1 MGNAI
6 KLSWKER
13 IGYCSGEMAQNIIYQ
28 TVSIWLL
35 FYYTNVYGLKPEA
48 AALMFL
54 LVRIIDI
61 VWDPFVGTLVDRSY
75 PRWGKYRS
83 WLIIGGVPLAITAVL
98 CFWNIFGSSLVYA
111 YVTYIALSMCF
122 TLTSVPYGAL
132 GDSLTRDVNELT
144 VLTSVRMIFA
154 NVAGLL
160 IKTLPL
166 IIAIFAP
173 KGYDTPD
180 SADAWLVTMSIFSAV
195 GMMLLIF
202 CFSHTREKIVMDA
215 KQSAQ
220 VRFKDLW
227 TELSGNR
234 PLRVLSLFFVISF
247 ATMSISNASD
257 SYFLTYVAET
267 GPLQTSAFMW
277 LGTIPAFIFLP
288 LVPAIKRKTGKKL
301 LFRIFIGLSVLG
313 MAMMFIVANTGNPSG
328 HFILLCIS
336 QLIKSTGIVVAT
348 GYMWALV
355 PEVVTFGE
363 YLNGRRSSA
372 IITALICIFMKAG
385 MALGGI
391 VPGLVLARTGYSAEC
406 STQEGLAIQGIIWLV
421 TIIPAVLMIS
431 AYLVICRYELSDS
444 RVDEINGIVETRNQ
458 QK

>member
-6 KLSWKER
+6 ILSWKER

-180 SADAWLVTMSIFSAV
+180 SADAWLVTMFIFSAV

-277 LGTIPAFIFLP
+277 LGTIPA
-288 LVPAIKRKTGKKL
+288 
-301 LFRIFIGLSVLG
+301 
-313 MAMMFIVANTGNPSG
+313 
-328 HFILLCIS
+328 
-336 QLIKSTGIVVAT
+336 
-348 GYMWALV
+348 
-355 PEVVTFGE
+355 
-363 YLNGRRSSA
+363 
-372 IITALICIFMKAG
+372 
-385 MALGGI
+385 
-391 VPGLVLARTGYSAEC
+391 
-406 STQEGLAIQGIIWLV
+406 
-421 TIIPAVLMIS
+421 VLMIS